1 MAKHSGSL
9 LALDEDALEDLIE
22 DELKKYEQ
30 FQAFVD
36 EKTNAHLQIEASIKV
51 LHWIVTNQLVSG
63 GRFAR

>member
-51 LHWIVTNQLVSG
+51 IH
-63 GRFAR
+63 